1 MVKNL
6 EQSVLKVMNL
16 SDLKKHAKN
25 LRREGY
31 QISGYKSLSDTKE
44 DKSKLRKM
52 IRKAQT
58 TGSTKKP
65 ASPEE
70 LFACNPEFTNIT
82 QCKKHTDKN
91 IVEELA
97 ESCHLDMKE
106 FNTKEKRCVELM
118 KLNKPGTTTGISN
131 ASPKSDEYKKL
142 NNLTKPQL
150 IDIARELKIN
160 WIKQGIDGNLAPS
173 KALKINVIKAIIAK
187 RGQLPLNKKD
197 N

>member
-65 ASPEE
+65 ASPE
-70 LFACNPEFTNIT
+70 I
-82 QCKKHTDKN
+82 
-91 IVEELA
+91 
-97 ESCHLDMKE
+97 
-106 FNTKEKRCVELM
+106 
-118 KLNKPGTTTGISN
+118 
-131 ASPKSDEYKKL
+131 
-142 NNLTKPQL
+142 
-150 IDIARELKIN
+150 
-160 WIKQGIDGNLAPS
+160 
-173 KALKINVIKAIIAK
+173 
-187 RGQLPLNKKD
+187 
-197 N
+197 